1 MKKKLFYDQKTA
13 AWLMCAPAM
22 ATLLIFVVIP
32 FFMSFVYSFTNKQ
45 FVMGVNNPLRFV
57 GLENYKRV
65 LTSGDMI
72 AAAKN
77 TVKYTV
83 YVVPAL
89 TILPLLLALLL
100 NNRLKGMTIY
110 RVICFSPQVISMAVV
125 SIVWAF
131 ILGSSPNSMMNT
143 IMGLLGILPQGWLKD
158 PSQSLFSI
166 AVMSVWSA
174 IGFNIIIY
182 LSGIQF
188 ISQDIYEAAQMDG
201 CTPVQKFFYITF
213 PMLKNTVVFIVMT
226 NIVSSLKLFTQVL
239 VFTKG
244 GPMKSTISLVY
255 LIYETGFVKMQIG
268 VSAAQSVVFFVVVM
282 VVSMIQSKVLLKEEK
297 A

>member
-1 MKKKLFYDQKTA
+1 MKKKLLYNQSA
-13 AWLMCAPAM
+13 SAWLMSAPALI
-22 ATLLIFVVIP
+22 TLFIFVIIP
-32 FFMSFVYSFTNKQ
+32 FLMSFMYSFTNKQ
-45 FVMGVNNPLRFV
+45 FVMAANNPLRFV
-57 GLENYKRV
+57 GLENYIRV
-65 LTSGDMI
+65 LSSGDMA

-77 TVKYTV
+77 TLKYTV

-100 NNRLKGMTIY
+100 NNRLKGMTAF

-125 SIVWAF
+125 SVVWAF
-131 ILGSSPNSMMNT
+131 ILGSADGSMMNT
-143 IMGLLGILPQGWLKD
+143 IIGFFGIPPQGWLKD

-166 AVMSVWSA
+166 AVMSIWSA
-174 IGFNIIIY
+174 IGFNMIIY

-188 ISQDIYEAAQMDG
+188 ISQDIYEAAQIDG
-201 CTPVQKFFYITF
+201 CRPVQKFFYITF
-213 PMLKNTVVFIVMT
+213 PLLKNTVIFIVMT
-226 NIVSSLKLFTQVL
+226 NIISSLKLFTQILVL
-239 VFTKG
+239 TKG
-244 GPMKSTISLVY
+244 GPMKSTMSLVY

-282 VVSMIQSKVLLKEEK
+282 VVSMIQSKVLLKEDK

>member
-1 MKKKLFYDQKTA
+1 MKKKVFYNQRA
-13 AWLMCAPAM
+13 SAWIMCAPALI
-22 ATLLIFVVIP
+22 TLFIFVIVP
-32 FFMSFVYSFTNKQ
+32 FLMSFMYSFTNKQ
-45 FVMGVNNPLRFV
+45 FVMAANNPLKFV

-77 TVKYTV
+77 TVQYTF

-100 NNRLKGMTIY
+100 NNQLKGMTFFRI
-110 RVICFSPQVISMAVV
+110 VCFSPQVISMAVV

-131 ILGSSPNSMMNT
+131 ILGSSKSSMMNT
-143 IMGLLGILPQGWLKD
+143 ILGFFGLPPQGWLKD
-158 PSQSLFSI
+158 PAQSLFSI

-174 IGFNIIIY
+174 VGFNMIIY

-188 ISQDIYEAAQMDG
+188 ISQDVYEAAQIDG
-201 CTPVQKFFYITF
+201 CGPVQKFFYITF
-213 PMLKNTVVFIVMT
+213 PLLKNTVVFIVMT
-226 NIVSSLKLFTQVL
+226 NIVSSLKFFTQVL
-239 VFTKG
+239 VLTKG
-244 GPMKSTISLVY
+244 GPLKSTISLVY

-268 VSAAQSVVFFVVVM
+268 ISAAQSVVFFAVVM
-282 VVSMIQSKVLLKEEK
+282 MVSMIQSKVLLKEEG

>member
-1 MKKKLFYDQKTA
+1 M
-13 AWLMCAPAM
+13 
-22 ATLLIFVVIP
+22 
-32 FFMSFVYSFTNKQ
+32 YSFTNKQ
-45 FVMGVNNPLRFV
+45 FVMAANNPLRFV

-65 LTSGDMI
+65 LSSGDMI

-77 TVKYTV
+77 TVKYTL

-100 NNRLKGMTIY
+100 NNKLKGMTVF

-125 SIVWAF
+125 SVVWAF
-131 ILGSSPNSMMNT
+131 ILGSSKGSMMNA
-143 IMGLLGILPQGWLKD
+143 IIGAFGLPPQGWLKD
-158 PSQSLFSI
+158 PGQSLFSI
-166 AVMSVWSA
+166 AIMSIWSA
-174 IGFNIIIY
+174 VGFNMIIY

-188 ISQDIYEAAQMDG
+188 ISEDIYEAAQIDG
-201 CTPVQKFFYITF
+201 CGPVQKFFYITF
-213 PMLKNTVVFIVMT
+213 PLLRNTVVFIVMT
-226 NIVSSLKLFTQVL
+226 NIISSLKLFTQILVL
-239 VFTKG
+239 TKG

-282 VVSMIQSKVLLKEEK
+282 IISTIQSKVLLKEET
-297 A
+297 